1 MSKKEE
7 GSRVSGLGS
16 EEKNHHEEHEGHEEG
31 NTKASMIVIDIETYR
46 TRDEGAVARVT
57 QDALLKQ
64 PAQNTAKELKLTWD
78 TERARDERVSVALSK
93 TSVDVLLAEVL
104 CIATRSELGATT
116 FDGMGQS
123 EGDMLYEF
131 VEEMDRVAG
140 PQTIWVGHNIASFD
154 LPILLNR
161 MRRYGV
167 VPPKHFPV
175 YVNGR
180 WQGRVFDTMK
190 RTPCSNGLG
199 LVSLDNTCAA
209 YGVPLREVMWAGAP
223 MEGSRVAEAFE
234 AGAIETI
241 LEYCAEDVITELKLY
256 GAMTFDF
263 TWGTYGVGSEAAER
277 VSEIE
282 RDETLTDTQKALAVY
297 DVMNRAGLIPRV

>member
-1 MSKKEE
+1 
-7 GSRVSGLGS
+7 
-16 EEKNHHEEHEGHEEG
+16 
-31 NTKASMIVIDIETYR
+31 
-46 TRDEGAVARVT
+46 
-57 QDALLKQ
+57 
-64 PAQNTAKELKLTWD
+64 
-78 TERARDERVSVALSK
+78 
-93 TSVDVLLAEVL
+93 
-104 CIATRSELGATT
+104 
-116 FDGMGQS
+116 
-123 EGDMLYEF
+123 
-131 VEEMDRVAG
+131 
-140 PQTIWVGHNIASFD
+140 
-154 LPILLNR
+154 
-161 MRRYGV
+161 
-167 VPPKHFPV
+167 
-175 YVNGR
+175 VNGR